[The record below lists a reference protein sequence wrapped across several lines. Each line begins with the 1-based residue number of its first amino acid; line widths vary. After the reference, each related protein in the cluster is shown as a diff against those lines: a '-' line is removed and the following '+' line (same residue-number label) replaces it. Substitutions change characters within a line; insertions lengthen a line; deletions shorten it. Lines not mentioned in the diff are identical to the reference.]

1 MNEKNQQQSVLK
13 EDPKAKAKI
22 QYNPVYLP
30 AKNQAKKN
38 KHFSQPK
45 IKLRTKIE

>member
-1 MNEKNQQQSVLK
+1 MNEKNQQQSVLN

-30 AKNQAKKN
+30 AKNNSSQKN
-38 KHFSQPK
+38 AF
-45 IKLRTKIE
+45 